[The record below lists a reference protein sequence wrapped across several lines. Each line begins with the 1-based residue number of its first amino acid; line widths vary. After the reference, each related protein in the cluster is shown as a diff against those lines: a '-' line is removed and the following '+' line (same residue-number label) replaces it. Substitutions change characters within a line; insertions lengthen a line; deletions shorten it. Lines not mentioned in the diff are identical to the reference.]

1 MGVNISIVS
10 RNIFLEYLEKYSKSK
25 VVNFSIVS
33 RNIFLEY
40 PGKCMGMSMGGIY
53 CVLQEYPSKYFNSI
67 QENIP

>member
-10 RNIFLEYLEKYSKSK
+10 RNIFLENLEKYSKSK

-53 CVLQEYPSKYFNSI
+53 CTV
-67 QENIP
+67 